1 MFSKVFSMS
10 RQQLLKIT
18 GRATA
23 VNEPERLNAF
33 KYLSWVIPSPFFL
46 TNMSSN
52 ENTCLGRG
60 MKFFSARYD
69 GDILITS

>member
-23 VNEPERLNAF
+23 INEPEWLHAF

-46 TNMSSN
+46 TNMSGK
-52 ENTCLGRG
+52 TPV
-60 MKFFSARYD
+60 MKTLAW
-69 GDILITS
+69 GEG